1 MKQIRKSKT
10 DYKDKIFHHK
20 LTIVYRVLLVIVL
33 VAAIAAAVKIYLANQ
48 VYTKFEMIKTID
60 KVGTSDGVF
69 RKYQDNLL
77 TYSKDGISAYDKDG
91 KQLWNQTYE
100 MQEPIVVSRG
110 GYV

>member
-48 VYTKFEMIKTID
+48 VYTKFEMRVII
-60 KVGTSDGVF
+60 
-69 RKYQDNLL
+69 
-77 TYSKDGISAYDKDG
+77 
-91 KQLWNQTYE
+91 
-100 MQEPIVVSRG
+100 
-110 GYV
+110 

>member
-48 VYTKFEMIKTID
+48 VYT
-60 KVGTSDGVF
+60 
-69 RKYQDNLL
+69 
-77 TYSKDGISAYDKDG
+77 
-91 KQLWNQTYE
+91 
-100 MQEPIVVSRG
+100 
-110 GYV
+110 